1 MTRHSG
7 RVLAAAVAFAGF
19 GGAGLA
25 ACGGDVNTQKG
36 AMKTPYAN
44 QGDSGA
50 PAPATQQSLSPNP
63 SMGDSTVGV
72 SRGTGVANA
81 AGDTTGAVGKAAGQ
95 HGAVPGKPTSGPAG
109 SGVQNNTGAPRS
121 STPASPQ
128 AGTPKVP

>member
-1 MTRHSG
+1 MNLRRTATALG
-7 RVLAAAVAFAGF
+7 AVAL
-19 GGAGLA
+19 GGAALA

-50 PAPATQQSLSPNP
+50 ASPAQQQTLSPNP

-81 AGDTTGAVGKAAGQ
+81 AGDTAGAFGKAAGE
-95 HGAVPGKPTSGPAG
+95 HGAVPGKPTSGPSG
-109 SGVQNNTGAPRS
+109 SGVQNATGAPQS
-121 STPASPQ
+121 ATPARPH
-128 AGTPKVP
+128 AGTPKAP